1 MASSAARKPVGTSN
15 NGYYSNPTQ
24 VFNQSS
30 RQFLSSRAGERASF
44 DVDDDPRQRRGGGGG
59 YVSPPPTSYVLPPLG
74 KPNGYPSTP
83 NGYGTK
89 QQQLAAQMGRSSTA
103 APRSQPPPDRQ
114 NASLYPH
121 HLLQSP
127 PRSKVSAYPSA
138 VAPYSSYD
146 TVERNK
152 YSSPSPSYGSSLG
165 SPPPSSTASPPP
177 PHPQSPR
184 QQQSHR
190 SHTHSHSSS
199 YATDYS
205 PSNTKLLPQRSSKRN
220 STGANGAQYP
230 GPGAV
235 GPALAGGIYPVL
247 PKPPSV
253 VGSAQPTSIA
263 RKVFQRSSR
272 PVIDEDE
279 EASKALNT
287 YG

>member
-1 MASSAARKPVGTSN
+1 
-15 NGYYSNPTQ
+15 
-24 VFNQSS
+24 
-30 RQFLSSRAGERASF
+30 
-44 DVDDDPRQRRGGGGG
+44 
-59 YVSPPPTSYVLPPLG
+59 
-74 KPNGYPSTP
+74 
-83 NGYGTK
+83 
-89 QQQLAAQMGRSSTA
+89 
-103 APRSQPPPDRQ
+103 
-114 NASLYPH
+114 
-121 HLLQSP
+121 
-127 PRSKVSAYPSA
+127 
-138 VAPYSSYD
+138 
-146 TVERNK
+146 
-152 YSSPSPSYGSSLG
+152 LG